1 MTTEQHRGIPSL
13 TYEIGT
19 GGAYDPGLY
28 NADLAPVPA
37 NRRTWNWVHYAA
49 LWIGMAICIPTYT
62 LASSLVD
69 GGWSWQAAVGSIVL
83 GNLIVLLPIALNAE
97 AGTRYGIPF
106 PVFARAAFGVVGANI
121 PALLRAIVACGWFGI
136 QTWIGGFA
144 IFKLLEALWP
154 GIATLP
160 QVLPNWVGLGTGEL
174 ICFAIFWAIQVA
186 IVLRGMESIKFLE
199 TWGSPFLLVIGVAL
213 LGWAYVKAGGWG
225 PMLADPAPVAE
236 RTGPALGILGAGL
249 TSAVAFWGTMA
260 LSIPD
265 FSRYAKSQRDQVI
278 GQAVGLPVT
287 MALFAFI
294 GAAVTNAT
302 VVIFGTRISDPI
314 ALLARIGGPAMVIV
328 SMVGLTVATL
338 TTNIAANV
346 VSPAN
351 AFSNVAPSRIS
362 FRKGALITAA
372 IGVLMFPWKLYNDAA
387 AYIFTWLIGYGA
399 LLGPVAGIMIADYFL
414 IRRRLLR
421 PDALFLRDRQY
432 EYTGGVNL
440 VAVTALILGVLPNLP
455 GFLGALGAIDAPDW
469 AVSVYQ
475 WAWFVGLLISGVLHL
490 IGMRLFY
497 PGHQVKGPPALAD
510 TLIYSSHTGQAISTE
525 TGEEKIP

>member
-1 MTTEQHRGIPSL
+1 MSTREPRPIPSL

-19 GGAYDPGLY
+19 GGSYDPGLY
-28 NADLAPVPA
+28 NADLAPVPT
-37 NRRTWNWVHYAA
+37 NERTWNWVHFAA
-49 LWIGMAICIPTYT
+49 LWVGMAICIPTYT

-83 GNLIVLLPIALNAE
+83 GNFIVLLPIALNAE

-106 PVFARAAFGVVGANI
+106 PVFARAAFGVLGANI

-160 QVLPNWVGLGTGEL
+160 GIMPGWVGLGTGEL
-174 ICFAIFWAIQVA
+174 ICFLIFWLMQVV

-199 TWGSPFLLVIGVAL
+199 TWGSPFLLVIGIAL
-213 LGWAYVKAGGWG
+213 LAWAYVKAGGWE
-225 PMLADPAPVAE
+225 PMLTNPAPTAE

-265 FSRYAKSQRDQVI
+265 FSRYAKSQRDQAV

-314 ALLARIGGPAMVIV
+314 ALLARIGGPMMVII
-328 SMVGLTVATL
+328 SMIGLTVATL

-351 AFSNVAPSRIS
+351 AFSNVSPSRIS
-362 FRKGALITAA
+362 FRKGAMITAA

-399 LLGPVAGIMIADYFL
+399 LLGPVAGIMIADYFI
-414 IRRRLLR
+414 IRKRLLR
-421 PDALFLRDRQY
+421 PDALFLRERQY
-432 EYTGGVNL
+432 EYVGGVNP
-440 VAVTALILGVLPNLP
+440 VAITALILGVLPNIP
-455 GFLGALGAIDAPDW
+455 GFLGALGAIDAPSW
-469 AVSVYQ
+469 ATAIYQ
-475 WAWFVGLLISGVLHL
+475 WAWFVGFLIAAIVHL
-490 IGMRLFY
+490 IGMRIFY
-497 PGHQVKGPPALAD
+497 PTHQVVGPPALAD
-510 TLIYSSHTGQAISTE
+510 TLVFSSRTGQAISTQ
-525 TGEEKIP
+525 TGEEQVP